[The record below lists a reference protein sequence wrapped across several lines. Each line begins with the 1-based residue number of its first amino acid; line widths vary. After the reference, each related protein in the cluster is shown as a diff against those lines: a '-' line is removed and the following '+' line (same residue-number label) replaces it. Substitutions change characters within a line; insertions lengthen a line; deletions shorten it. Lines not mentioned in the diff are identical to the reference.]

1 VKQVLTIN
9 STSVK
14 TPKAFSVEISDLEGE
29 THRNAK
35 GDLVRDRLATKRK
48 LTVEWGPLT
57 QSEVS
62 TILATMTNAFFTIQY
77 PDPAAG
83 VTTKTFYVAAR
94 TTPMYRN
101 IGGSILW
108 INLAAVFIEK

>member
-1 VKQVLTIN
+1 MLTIN
-9 STSVK
+9 STAVK

-57 QSEVS
+57 QAEVS
-62 TILATMTNAFFTIQY
+62 VILATITDSFFTIQF
-77 PDPAAG
+77 PDPALG

-101 IGGSILW
+101 LGGAILW
-108 INLAAVFIEK
+108 INLAATFIEK